1 VNFAL
6 HAQAKDYQ
14 MTHESEFDRNPS
26 LSDNYERAPR
36 WFVPGYDASHA
47 MAAVLLRDRIGE
59 HGKILVVGAGGGV
72 ELSVFA
78 RECQG
83 WMFTGVDPSVE
94 MLRQAK
100 VKLETVGASDRVSW
114 VQGVVEDSPIGPFDA
129 ATAFLCLNFVPVDRR
144 LATLREIHVRLTSG
158 SPFLMINGCSDKNS
172 TRFEDDLRLY
182 TAFARRSGAPADMVQ
197 GAARMQRESLFYV
210 LPEREVA
217 VLKEAGFQ
225 DVHLFYAGL
234 WVFGWIACA

>member
-1 VNFAL
+1 MM
-6 HAQAKDYQ
+6 Q
-14 MTHESEFDRNPS
+14 ESDFDRNPA

-47 MAAVLLRDRIGE
+47 MAAVLLHDRIGE

-72 ELSVFA
+72 ELSVSA

-100 VKLETVGASDRVSW
+100 DKLENVGASDRVSW
-114 VQGVVEDSPIGPFDA
+114 IQGVVDDAPSGPFDA

-144 LATLREIHVRLTSG
+144 LATLREIHARLTSG
-158 SPFLMINGCSDKNS
+158 APFLMINGCSDKNS

-182 TAFARRSGAPADMVQ
+182 TAFARRSGAPVDMVQ
-197 GAARMQRESLFYV
+197 GAVRMQRESLFYV
-210 LPEREVA
+210 LPEREVGL
-217 VLKEAGFQ
+217 LKEAGFQ
-225 DVHLFYAGL
+225 DVRLFYAGL